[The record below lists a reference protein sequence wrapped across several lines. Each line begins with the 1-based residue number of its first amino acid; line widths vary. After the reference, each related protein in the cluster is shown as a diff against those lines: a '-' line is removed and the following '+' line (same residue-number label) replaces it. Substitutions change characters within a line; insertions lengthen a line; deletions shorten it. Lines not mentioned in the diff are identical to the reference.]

1 MNILAFFTNNG
12 VPATGLSPTIRIRD
26 VFDNSLLVTD
36 ANMSE
41 VGDGNYKYDFTSYDL
56 HKDYSI
62 RCDGGI
68 ILPNSERY
76 TYGGNEN
83 YIEDIEN
90 STLSDQISAIDCS
103 SSASEIINEITEVS
117 TKIDSLSASNQ
128 NNFDIVNNNIS
139 EVNTNVLAVSASLVD
154 VSNDIKRLLGLVH
167 ENIFIDN
174 PVYSSDGDL
183 TSARLRIYSNP
194 ASVGTTNDV
203 IGTYQITAPTSAPGQ
218 FTSWKQVRTS

>member
-1 MNILAFFTNNG
+1 LN
-12 VPATGLSPTIRIRD
+12 
-26 VFDNSLLVTD
+26 
-36 ANMSE
+36 
-41 VGDGNYKYDFTSYDL
+41 
-56 HKDYSI
+56 KDYSI
-62 RCDGGI
+62 RCDGGVV
-68 ILPNSERY
+68 LPISERY
-76 TYGGNEN
+76 TFGGNEN

-90 STLSDQISAIDCS
+90 STLSDG
-103 SSASEIINEITEVS
+103 ITGLQQ
-117 TKIDSLSASNQ
+117 D
-128 NNFDIVNNNIS
+128 IS